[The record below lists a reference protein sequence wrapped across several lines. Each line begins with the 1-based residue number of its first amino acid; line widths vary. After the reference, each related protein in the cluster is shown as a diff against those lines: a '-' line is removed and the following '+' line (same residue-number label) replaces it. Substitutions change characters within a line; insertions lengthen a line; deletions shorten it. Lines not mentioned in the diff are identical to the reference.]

1 MLTIKRILKR
11 NKIKYILFILIASAV
26 NSYTQQI
33 NLNSVNDAIEYVLK
47 NNPDLVI
54 YRQNNAKAKYEY
66 NSLKNHWLPSISA
79 NFSGIDN
86 RDLPVTKVPGEIF
99 GKPGTTIEAEFGQQ
113 YNYNTGINISL
124 NILDFQ
130 SRFSAKIAE
139 MNVEIADANKDAYK
153 QKLVEQTALYYYT
166 AIISSKALKVNE
178 EDLKI
183 ADEIL
188 AIVKQKFE
196 EGIVDKHTVNLSK
209 INRNSIEQNI
219 NSYKIVLEQCQSN
232 LRIIF
237 GLDSEAMIVFDERID
252 SNLTVIPSVNYIGF
266 DKSLNLY
273 KLQEKQSDYKVSQ
286 QRANWLPKLTISSYF
301 GAQQYRD
308 DFGMSFDSNDWSK
321 VSYVSLN
328 ISMPIFN
335 KFSTKNKVNSAII
348 EYDIAQ
354 NTLTNAMLK
363 SKIEDELIIKE
374 YNHSIE
380 AVGAAKNNYQLSKE
394 NAGLQFQKFEQGV
407 VGLDKYLDSFNDY
420 LKAELAYLNLLLDSY
435 NYYSR
440 ILSRNF

>member
-1 MLTIKRILKR
+1 
-11 NKIKYILFILIASAV
+11 
-26 NSYTQQI
+26 
-33 NLNSVNDAIEYVLK
+33 
-47 NNPDLVI
+47 
-54 YRQNNAKAKYEY
+54 
-66 NSLKNHWLPSISA
+66 
-79 NFSGIDN
+79 
-86 RDLPVTKVPGEIF
+86 
-99 GKPGTTIEAEFGQQ
+99 
-113 YNYNTGINISL
+113 
-124 NILDFQ
+124 
-130 SRFSAKIAE
+130 
-139 MNVEIADANKDAYK
+139 
-153 QKLVEQTALYYYT
+153 
-166 AIISSKALKVNE
+166 
-178 EDLKI
+178 
-183 ADEIL
+183 
-188 AIVKQKFE
+188 
-196 EGIVDKHTVNLSK
+196 
-209 INRNSIEQNI
+209 
-219 NSYKIVLEQCQSN
+219 
-232 LRIIF
+232 
-237 GLDSEAMIVFDERID
+237 
-252 SNLTVIPSVNYIGF
+252 
-266 DKSLNLY
+266 
-273 KLQEKQSDYKVSQ
+273 VSQ

-301 GAQQYRD
+301 GAQQFRD

-354 NTLTNAMLK
+354 NTLTNAMIK

-380 AVGAAKNNYQLSKE
+380 AVGAARNNYQLSKE